1 LEHWKLYES
10 SNFYQPGDKAAVRA
24 VGKNNILYSLSPGT
38 LTILIPAHAHGVAE
52 HYTTGLARLKLV
64 TRDNSDQTEL
74 QIQDELYLPL
84 SRQGRF
90 EPL

>member
-1 LEHWKLYES
+1 MGLDGCLTLFNNKAYQVLKL
-10 SNFYQPGDKAAVRA
+10 P
-24 VGKNNILYSLSPGT
+24 PGT

-64 TRDNSDQTEL
+64 TRANSDQTEL
-74 QIQDELYLPL
+74 QLQDERYLLL
-84 SRQGRF
+84 SRQGSF

>member
-1 LEHWKLYES
+1 MGMDGCLTLFNKKAYQVLKLP
-10 SNFYQPGDKAAVRA
+10 PGA
-24 VGKNNILYSLSPGT
+24 